1 MGYENEMK
9 IEFDSR
15 SCNEG
20 FIRVAVSAF
29 MTQLNP
35 TLEEVAD
42 VKTAVSEAVTNCIV
56 HAYDGKVEKIT
67 VSCHIEGNAL
77 CLSVKDTGCG
87 IPDIEKAMEPL
98 FTTRPEMERSGM
110 GFSFMEAFMDNCKE
124 IQSRIESFEHGNLS
138 LKDEEAFTNHILNCA
153 DCREEMEI
161 YYIILYGLEDDSEK
175 RTENSRYSAY
185 LDAFD
190 FTGLVEQK
198 LKDSEA
204 KCLFLRQWT
213 HFTRVRYIFVST
225 VMVLTALLLI
235 IIKFF

>member
-87 IPDIEKAMEPL
+87 IPRERLERVFNRFEK
-98 FTTRPEMERSGM
+98 
-110 GFSFMEAFMDNCKE
+110 
-124 IQSRIESFEHGNLS
+124 
-138 LKDEEAFTNHILNCA
+138 LN
-153 DCREEMEI
+153 EFKQ
-161 YYIILYGLEDDSEK
+161 G
-175 RTENSRYSAY
+175 
-185 LDAFD
+185 
-190 FTGLVEQK
+190 TGLGLAICKQIV
-198 LKDSEA
+198 
-204 KCLFLRQWT
+204 LRFGGNIWIDPEYT
-213 HFTRVRYIFVST
+213 EGARFVFSHPI
-225 VMVLTALLLI
+225 VP
-235 IIKFF
+235 

>member
-67 VSCHIEGNAL
+67 VSCHIEMPSA
-77 CLSVKDTGCG
+77 CRSK
-87 IPDIEKAMEPL
+87 IPDAASQTLKKPWNHCLRPDRRWNVPVWDLPLWKLLWMKCMSNPHLDMEPR
-98 FTTRPEMERSGM
+98 FPCERRSDGTNPCIDRTFSQGGQRCKECTRTAEYGTCLYRR
-110 GFSFMEAFMDNCKE
+110 EAF
-124 IQSRIESFEHGNLS
+124 
-138 LKDEEAFTNHILNCA
+138 
-153 DCREEMEI
+153 
-161 YYIILYGLEDDSEK
+161 
-175 RTENSRYSAY
+175 
-185 LDAFD
+185 
-190 FTGLVEQK
+190 
-198 LKDSEA
+198 
-204 KCLFLRQWT
+204 
-213 HFTRVRYIFVST
+213 
-225 VMVLTALLLI
+225 
-235 IIKFF
+235 